1 MSRSWLRKGILV
13 AIASV
18 FVTLATLP
26 TVQAQQQFARG
37 AVVALQG
44 TPHLWIAD
52 DQGVLHWGSD
62 TRALD
67 GKHINWSD
75 RTEVSLEQIRT
86 LPVGD
91 PWLSGCGLVK
101 DGDPIY
107 LVKRETEWPQPQLF
121 HIQSIGDVELFGI
134 NASNYG
140 RFVVSV
146 ETCDEWAQ
154 PHGFA
159 MADLQRDVL
168 PATVSQPAPTMSSIS
183 YDNQLA
189 DLGPLAW
196 WKMQEA
202 SGTIR
207 NSGSLT
213 GVDGTPRD
221 TPDYRR
227 SGPSSAI
234 PYGIQLSGNGEDFS
248 VPDVS
253 GLRLTGSYTLLA
265 WIKTD
270 TVAGGNGSIVTKE
283 GNYTG
288 YWLYRQGSRLY
299 TGFKD
304 GTTGPY
310 KAHFSNAV
318 LSVGQWVFVAST
330 WDGNTSRLY
339 LNGAEVSTKA
349 LSGSVASDTN
359 PLTIGSTGLGVGHPG
374 AYFDGTLAQVAVFDK
389 VLTAQDL
396 AALYTAGQA

>member
-1 MSRSWLRKGILV
+1 MSRSWLRNGLV
-13 AIASV
+13 VAVVST
-18 FVTLATLP
+18 FVALAALP
-26 TVQAQQQFARG
+26 AVQAQQSFAPG
-37 AVVALQG
+37 AVIALQG

-52 DQGVLHWGSD
+52 HQGVLHWGSD
-62 TRALD
+62 TRALT
-67 GKHINWSD
+67 GKFVNWSD

-91 PWLSGCGLVK
+91 PWLSACGLLK

-107 LVKRETEWPQPQLF
+107 LVKWETDWPQPQLL
-121 HIQSIGDVELFGI
+121 HIQSIGDVEIFGI

-146 ETCDEWAQ
+146 TTCDEWAR
-154 PHGFA
+154 PYGFS
-159 MADLQRDVL
+159 MADLQRGVL
-168 PATVSQPAPTMSSIS
+168 PTAVPQPTLPSGG

-189 DLGPLAW
+189 GLGPLAW

-213 GVDGTPRD
+213 GVDGTPRG
-221 TPDYRR
+221 TPDYRQ

-234 PYGIQLSGNGEDFS
+234 PYGIQLSGSGEDFS

-265 WIKTD
+265 WIKPYM
-270 TVAGGNGSIVTKE
+270 VAAGNGSIVTKE

-288 YWLYRQGSRLY
+288 YWLYREGRRLY

-310 KAHFSNAV
+310 KSHYSSAV
-318 LSVGQWVFVAST
+318 LSAGQWAFVAST
-330 WDGNTSRLY
+330 WDGATSRLY
-339 LNGAEVSTKA
+339 LNGAEVSAKT
-349 LSGSVASDTN
+349 LSGSLGSATK
-359 PLTIGSTGLGVGHPG
+359 PLTIGSTGSGVDNPG

-396 AALYTAGQA
+396 ADLYTVGRP